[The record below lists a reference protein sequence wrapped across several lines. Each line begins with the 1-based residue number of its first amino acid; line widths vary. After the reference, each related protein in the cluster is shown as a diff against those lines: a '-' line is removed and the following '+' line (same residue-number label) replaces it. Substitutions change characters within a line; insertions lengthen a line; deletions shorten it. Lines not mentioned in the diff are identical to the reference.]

1 MTLNKKQRKFCENVA
16 KGLAPYQACLKAG
29 YKPSYA
35 KNFSH
40 KLLEKYGNEIDKI
53 KPKVKKI
60 IEKKFNY
67 DVETSFKKLCEI
79 QELAL
84 LPDEKGNYGNLSSAI
99 KAEELKGKMYGVY
112 ERDNTQK
119 AGINIV
125 VSDKKH
131 KEMLEEL

>member
-1 MTLNKKQRKFCENVA
+1 MS
-16 KGLAPYQACLKAG
+16 PYQACLKAG

-40 KLLEKYGNEIDKI
+40 ILLEKYGNEIEKI
-53 KPKVKKI
+53 KPKVQKI
-60 IEKKFNY
+60 IEEKFNY

-84 LPDEKGNYGNLSSAI
+84 LADEKGNYCNLSSAI

-112 ERDNTQK
+112 EKDNTQK

-125 VSDKKH
+125 VADKKH
-131 KEMLEEL
+131 KGMLEEL